1 VKRFFTLLI
10 VICLAPAAAFAHRAS
25 DSYLALSATHEG
37 ALEGHWD
44 VALSDLAYAL
54 ALDDGD
60 GVLRWGELRAHE
72 AEVDAL
78 LRAGLLFAHAEQSCA
93 LSLSAFALVQ
103 LSDGPYAR
111 VPFSVTCGDGGV
123 ATKLR
128 ATLLAEVDR
137 DHRILLRVGNGDEAA
152 TYVLGKDNST
162 LVLPRWTDARAGSPM
177 LRALRAQVGRG
188 LQHIFEGTDHI
199 AFLLVLLLPAVF
211 RRRSQALRRAALVSL
226 SIEIAK
232 VVTAFT
238 VAHSLT
244 LSLAA
249 FGLVRTSADVI
260 EPAIAV
266 SVALAAASNLR
277 PGLFQ
282 EGYLLAFALGLL
294 HGFGFSS
301 ALADAG
307 LSGSAL
313 LAALL
318 GFNLGVELGQLAIV
332 ALFVPLALL
341 SARLRPIR
349 SYALPC
355 GSAAVLA
362 LALFWVFERL
372 QTG

>member
-1 VKRFFTLLI
+1 MKRLLPLLML
-10 VICLAPAAAFAHRAS
+10 ICLAPSAAFAHRAS
-25 DSYLALSATHEG
+25 DSYLALVASGDG
-37 ALEGHWD
+37 ALQGHWD
-44 VALSDLAYAL
+44 VALGDLEYAL

-60 GVLRWGELRAHE
+60 GVLRWGELRARA
-72 AEVDAL
+72 AELAAL
-78 LRAGLLFAHAEQSCA
+78 LRAGLTFTRSEQRCA
-93 LSLSAFALVQ
+93 LSTAELTLVQ

-111 VPFSVTCGDGGV
+111 LPFSVACRAGRAPSG
-123 ATKLR
+123 LR
-128 ATLLAEVDR
+128 ADLLAQVDR
-137 DHRILLRVGNGDEAA
+137 DHRILLRVGNGREAA
-152 TYVLGKDNST
+152 TYVLGKGQDS
-162 LVLPRWTDARAGSPM
+162 LALADIDQAPAGSVT
-177 LRALRAQVGRG
+177 RTLRAQIGRG
-188 LQHIFEGTDHI
+188 LQHIFDGSDHI
-199 AFLLVLLLPAVF
+199 AFLLVLLLPALF
-211 RRRSQALRRAALVSL
+211 RREAQTLTRASLLAL
-226 SIEIAK
+226 ICEIAK

-249 FGLVRTSADVI
+249 LGLVRTAADVI
-260 EPAIAV
+260 EPAIAA
-266 SVALAAASNLR
+266 SVALAALSNLR

-301 ALADAG
+301 ALSDVG

-332 ALFVPLALL
+332 ALFVPFALL
-341 SARLRPIR
+341 SARLRVIR
-349 SYALPC
+349 ACALPC